1 MDSEQ
6 EDFRELY
13 ASLIEY
19 EGKSEY
25 RDVLAPWVEA
35 NADQRDWLRS
45 FASRS
50 RTPIPAAEPEDL
62 WQLYALGRVNE
73 ILLLRFQR
81 GQADEND
88 WPGPEISLDEYAAF
102 AESLGLT
109 VAACESRSRPFIT
122 RSSRSVRP
130 TTRSSP
136 VSVLATFWPCLMLG
150 EMLFSRAGVRV
161 LGGRRFIRKEVAES
175 STLYW
180 AYRRKNRPY
189 RDLSRGWGSNS
200 QWGTNFRRDY
210 RIGQGFH
217 YNVDGKHDLAVMEPT
232 AVDRYGLTREERI
245 ELLTNRCFVTTTKPH
260 SDLFPYN
267 DMFRTEA
274 ATAERAEH
282 IEGGDEECRMSR
294 S

>member
-6 EDFRELY
+6 ECFRELY
-13 ASLIEY
+13 TALIDY
-19 EGKSEY
+19 EGGSDY

-35 NADQRDWLRS
+35 NTDERDWLRS

-50 RTPIPAAEPEDL
+50 RTPVPAAEPDDL
-62 WQLYALGRVNE
+62 WELYALGRVNE

-88 WPGPEISLDEYAAF
+88 WPGPEISLHEYVAF
-102 AESLGLT
+102 AESLGL
-109 VAACESRSRPFIT
+109 AIALPQPFSPFYHEI
-122 RSSRSVRP
+122 VEVHQADDEEC
-130 TTRSSP
+130 P

-161 LGGRRFIRKEVAES
+161 LGGRKFIRKEVAES

-189 RDLSRGWGSNS
+189 HDLSRGWGSNS

-210 RIGQGFH
+210 RVGQGFH
-217 YNVDGKHDLAVMEPT
+217 YNVDGKHDLTVMEP
-232 AVDRYGLTREERI
+232 AAKDPDGLTRDERI

-260 SDLFPYN
+260 DDLFPYN

-274 ATAERAEH
+274 VA
-282 IEGGDEECRMSR
+282 G
-294 S
+294 